1 MKNNKFPSSLRLTA
15 LAVALTLS
23 GCAIAPKP
31 FTMEERAERI
41 KQDQAGMFTNQEAV
55 SAPLTLSDAM
65 ARAAKYNLEHRL
77 KIMEEALSTR
87 QADIAKYD
95 LLPKLTA
102 AAGYNTRDA
111 YAASS
116 SMDIATGTQSLVPST
131 AQEKSHQ
138 TADLNLTWNI
148 LDFGVSYFQAQQQAD
163 RTLIM
168 QEKRRKTM
176 QNLMQSVQQAYWLA
190 AGAQQM
196 EDRVTKLL
204 GDVDVVL
211 GSVRQASKDRLKP
224 SLEMLNYQRSLLDI
238 VRQLEPVRND
248 LMQAKPRLA
257 ALMNLAPGTDFEL
270 AVSEDLIIPEINQT
284 IPEMEEQALLNRPE
298 LIEADYQKRIS
309 AAETKKAIARLLP
322 GIELS
327 VGDHYDSNKFLVN
340 NQWSDGGVRVTWNLL
355 NLLTGSGSVNAA
367 KAQEDVAHSQR
378 LALNMAVLSQVHI
391 ANRDFMGKKREFL
404 LANEL
409 KEIDGSISRLTTE
422 AMTSGA
428 DNRLQ
433 QIRAEVTA
441 LSADLRRWQAYA
453 AMSTAYAQVQTSIGE
468 DPLPESVA
476 SYQLKDIASAFAL
489 KMTTLLKQVSN

>member
-1 MKNNKFPSSLRLTA
+1 
-15 LAVALTLS
+15 
-23 GCAIAPKP
+23 
-31 FTMEERAERI
+31 
-41 KQDQAGMFTNQEAV
+41 
-55 SAPLTLSDAM
+55 
-65 ARAAKYNLEHRL
+65 
-77 KIMEEALSTR
+77 
-87 QADIAKYD
+87 
-95 LLPKLTA
+95 
-102 AAGYNTRDA
+102 
-111 YAASS
+111 
-116 SMDIATGTQSLVPST
+116 
-131 AQEKSHQ
+131 
-138 TADLNLTWNI
+138 
-148 LDFGVSYFQAQQQAD
+148 
-163 RTLIM
+163 
-168 QEKRRKTM
+168 
-176 QNLMQSVQQAYWLA
+176 
-190 AGAQQM
+190 
-196 EDRVTKLL
+196 
-204 GDVDVVL
+204 
-211 GSVRQASKDRLKP
+211 
-224 SLEMLNYQRSLLDI
+224 
-238 VRQLEPVRND
+238 
-248 LMQAKPRLA
+248 
-257 ALMNLAPGTDFEL
+257 
-270 AVSEDLIIPEINQT
+270 VSEDLIIPEINQT